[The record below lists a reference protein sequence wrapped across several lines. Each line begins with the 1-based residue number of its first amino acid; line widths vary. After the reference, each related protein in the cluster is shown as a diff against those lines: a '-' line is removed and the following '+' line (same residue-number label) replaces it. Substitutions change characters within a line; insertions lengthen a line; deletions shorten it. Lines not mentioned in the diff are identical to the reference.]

1 MLKTISVLTL
11 SLISTVA
18 VSLHT
23 GSYIPFSGKHT
34 VYLYSPSSN
43 CEIVELEFGK
53 ENSFICLKSF
63 FKGESVVLDD
73 REDKSEIID
82 YYRACPVFFETVDE
96 IENEYYY
103 SEKISAYITVNGK
116 KVNVHIS
123 ETDGKIAVGIPF
135 IFGSY

>member
-1 MLKTISVLTL
+1 MLKTFSALIL

-18 VSLHT
+18 VNLHI
-23 GSYIPFSGKHT
+23 GSAISFSGNHT

-43 CEIVELEFGK
+43 CKMLELEYGK
-53 ENSFICLKSF
+53 ERSFICLKSS

-73 REDKSEIID
+73 IEDKALILD
-82 YYRACPVFFETVDE
+82 YYRACPVFFETVGE

-103 SEKISAYITVNGK
+103 SDKISAYTTVNGK

-123 ETDGKIAVGIPF
+123 RTGGKVAVGIPF